1 MMPSLSMAEFL
12 AKEVSNT
19 SDTPTISYKSNADSI
34 LAVDGFFMALSAV
47 IVMARIYVRTMMLK
61 TFGADD
67 YIISAAMICSILV
80 FVCFVGETHHGL
92 GWHTADISLQMM
104 IDLEHWS
111 FFFSLAVT
119 IGISLVKISIG
130 FFLLRLIPGKKQK
143 WFLWGMIVFLVAF
156 TLACVGTLIFSC
168 VPVDANWDSTK
179 KPTAKCFSNNTYTAI
194 GLFNSC
200 VNIVTDVV
208 FALLPVPIVWNLQV
222 NLRTRITLIGILGLG
237 FFACACSIVKAVL
250 QSRFLQTPDW
260 TWSDSY
266 FVWNAVELN
275 IGIIAACL
283 PALRPLFAFILETT
297 KSLTTRRGGSSSN
310 NTKKHKY
317 YMQEDGIGLGT
328 ISGSSRMRTQADQD
342 KYDVKVTTLS
352 RQERGVKFGD
362 EDYSIDNKSDDNIL
376 PPNGGITKTVNVIV
390 S

>member
-1 MMPSLSMAEFL
+1 MAEFL
-12 AKEVSNT
+12 AKEATDSLN
-19 SDTPTISYKSNADSI
+19 TPTISYKSNASSI
-34 LAVDGFFMALSAV
+34 LAVDGFFMGLSAL
-47 IVMARIYVRTMMLK
+47 IVLARIYVRTAMLK

-67 YIISAAMICSILV
+67 YIICVAMICAILV

-92 GWHTADISLQMM
+92 GWHTADITVPMM
-104 IDLEHWS
+104 IKLEHWS

-130 FFLLRLIPGKKQK
+130 FFLLRLVPGKKSK
-143 WFLWGMIVFLVAF
+143 WFLWGMIAFLSAF

-179 KPTAKCFSNNTYTAI
+179 KPTAKCFSNGTYTAI

-200 VNIVTDVV
+200 INIITDVT

-222 NLRTRITLIGILGLG
+222 NLRTRVTLIGILGLG

-250 QSRFLQTPDW
+250 QSRFLATPDW

-266 FVWNAVELN
+266 FVWNAVELH

-297 KSLTTRRGGSSSN
+297 KAFTTRRGETSSN
-310 NTKKHKY
+310 GTKKHKY
-317 YMQEDGIGLGT
+317 YIHEDGIGLGNM
-328 ISGSSRMRTQADQD
+328 SGTGRVRTQTDKD
-342 KYDVKVTTLS
+342 KYDVHVSTVS
-352 RQERGVKFGD
+352 RGGVKFGD
-362 EDYSIDNKSDDNIL
+362 EDYSIDNKSDENIL
-376 PPNGGITKTVNVIV
+376 PPSHGITKTVNVIV